1 MPLLFCFQCYYKIS
15 FLLKTIE
22 NSCISDSFVAIF
34 FTMCYAFK
42 QNIIEWKEGEYGMK
56 YTPMVRQAMKIAY
69 EAHHGQVDK
78 AGVPYIFHP
87 IHLAEQME
95 EEISI
100 CVALL
105 HDVIEDT
112 NISEEKLREEGI
124 SSEVIYNIKLLTKS
138 KEEEY
143 MDYLERIKSSEIA
156 VKVKLADLK
165 HNSDASRL
173 LDITEKDKKRLEK
186 YTEAIKRLT
195 H

>member
-1 MPLLFCFQCYYKIS
+1 
-15 FLLKTIE
+15 
-22 NSCISDSFVAIF
+22 
-34 FTMCYAFK
+34 
-42 QNIIEWKEGEYGMK
+42 MK
-56 YTPMVRQAMKIAY
+56 YTPMVRKAMKIAY

-95 EEISI
+95 DEISI

-112 NISEEKLREEGI
+112 DVSEERLKEEGI
-124 SSEVIYNIKLLTKS
+124 SLEVIDNVKLLTKS

-143 MDYLERIKSSEIA
+143 MNYLERIKSSETA
-156 VKVKLADLK
+156 VKVKLADLR
-165 HNSDASRL
+165 HNSDVSRL
-173 LDITEKDKKRLEK
+173 SNVTEKDKKRLEK
-186 YTEAIKRLT
+186 YAEAIKRLA

>member
-1 MPLLFCFQCYYKIS
+1 
-15 FLLKTIE
+15 
-22 NSCISDSFVAIF
+22 
-34 FTMCYAFK
+34 
-42 QNIIEWKEGEYGMK
+42 MK